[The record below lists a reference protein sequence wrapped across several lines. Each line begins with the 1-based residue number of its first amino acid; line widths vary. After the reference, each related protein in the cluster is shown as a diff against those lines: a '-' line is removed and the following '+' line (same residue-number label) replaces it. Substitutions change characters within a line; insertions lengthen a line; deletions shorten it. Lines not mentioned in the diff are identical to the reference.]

1 MKGEHMENINFN
13 DKNYYFNRELSWL
26 RFNTRVLSQAKDD
39 NLPLLERLKFLAIYG
54 TNLDEFYMIRVAG
67 LNDLFKAGV
76 TGESADRLTPYEQ
89 LVAIRTYL
97 HKEKL
102 EVEAQYKEITQ
113 NLIAKGVNTAN
124 FENLTIEQQKNI
136 ENYFLEQIFPVIVPI
151 AVDSTH
157 PFPHLNNLSFALAI
171 KLKDEFSLKYGL
183 IRIPRVLPRFIETLH
198 DTFVPI
204 ESVVQNF
211 ASTLFPGYEV
221 VSTAA
226 FRVTRNADIAIK
238 EEEADDF
245 MEILEEGLRLRK
257 KGDIVRLEIQKDSD
271 DDLISFLRRHI
282 NVDEEDIYRYS
293 IPLNLGALWQ
303 LVGQKKFAHLTLPIF
318 NPRILPPLDKN
329 ENIFQV
335 IERQDLLHYHP
346 YESFDPVVEFIKKA
360 AKDPDVLAIR
370 MTLYRVGKNSP
381 IVKALAE
388 AADSGKQ
395 VTALVELKARFDEEN
410 NLIWAKAL
418 EDAGA
423 HVIYGIPGLKVHAKI
438 AQVIKKDGNEL
449 KSFVHLATGNYN
461 AATARIYTDLSY
473 FTSKKEFNED
483 ATRFFHF
490 LTGFSKQAK
499 LKSLYM
505 SPSQIKPKLI
515 ELIENEIKQGKNG
528 YLILKANALV
538 DEDMIKMLY
547 KASCAGVKCDLIIRG
562 ICCLR
567 PGIKGVSENINVISI
582 IGKYLEHPRIYYFK
596 HAKPQV
602 YISSADLMPRNL
614 SRRIELMTPI
624 VEPELAEKIKQ
635 ILQLQLNDNSLS
647 WKLQSDG
654 EYIKK
659 TATNEVVI
667 NNHKILEEYA
677 NRIYRSTKKETESR
691 VKKLAARL
699 FKES

>member
-1 MKGEHMENINFN
+1 MGNIDFD

-26 RFNTRVLSQAKDD
+26 QFNTRVLSQAKDE

-76 TGESADRLTPYEQ
+76 TGGSADMLTPYEQ
-89 LVAIRTYL
+89 LVDIREYI
-97 HKEKL
+97 HKEKAV
-102 EVEAQYKEITQ
+102 VESLYKQITTG
-113 NLIAKGVNTAN
+113 LKTEGVNTTD
-124 FENLTIEQQKNI
+124 FEHLTKQQQEDVK
-136 ENYFLEQIFPVIVPI
+136 EYFLKQIFPVIVPI

-171 KLKDEFSLKYGL
+171 KLKDDFDLKYGL
-183 IRIPRVLPRFIETLH
+183 IRIPRVLPRFIPTLD

-211 ASTLFPGYEV
+211 ASSLFPGYEA

-271 DDLISFLRRHI
+271 EDLVNFLNRHI
-282 NVDEEDIYRYS
+282 NVDIQDTYEHS

-303 LVGQKKFAHLTLPIF
+303 LVGQKKFAHLTLPVF
-318 NPRILPPLDKN
+318 NPRILPPLEKN
-329 ENIFQV
+329 ENIFRV
-335 IERQDLLHYHP
+335 LDRQDLLHYHP
-346 YESFDPVVEFIKKA
+346 YESFDPVVDFIQKA
-360 AKDPDVLAIR
+360 AKDSNVLAIR
-370 MTLYRVGKNSP
+370 MTLYRAGKNSP

-388 AADSGKQ
+388 AAECGKQ

-438 AQVIKKDGNEL
+438 AQVIKKDGSEL
-449 KSFVHLATGNYN
+449 KNYVHLATGNYN
-461 AATARIYTDLSY
+461 PSTARIYTDLSY
-473 FTSKKEFNED
+473 FTSKKEYTED

-499 LKSLYM
+499 LNSLYM
-505 SPSQIKPKLI
+505 SPTQIKPKLI
-515 ELIENEIKQGKNG
+515 ELIENEAKHGENG
-528 YLILKANALV
+528 YLVLKANALV
-538 DEDMIKMLY
+538 DDDIIKSLY
-547 KASCAGVKCDLIIRG
+547 KASCKGVKIDLIIRG

-567 PGIKGVSENINVISI
+567 PGVKGISENINVISI

-596 HAKPQV
+596 HANPRV

-614 SRRIELMTPI
+614 IRRIELMTPI
-624 VEPELAEKIKQ
+624 DEPELAEKIKQ
-635 ILQLQLNDNSLS
+635 ILQLQINDNSLS
-647 WKLQSDG
+647 WTLDADG
-654 EYIKK
+654 NYHKK
-659 TATNEVVI
+659 SVGDGIVI
-667 NNHKILEEYA
+667 DNHSILEEYA
-677 NRIYRSTKKETESR
+677 NRIHKSTKKETESR
-691 VKKLAARL
+691 VKKLAGRL

>member
-1 MKGEHMENINFN
+1 MENENTIDLE
-13 DKNYYFNRELSWL
+13 DKEYYLNRELSWL
-26 RFNTRVLSQAKDD
+26 RFNTRVLAQAQDES
-39 NLPLLERLKFLAIYG
+39 LPLLERLKFLAIYG

-76 TGESADRLTPYEQ
+76 TGGSADRMTPYEQ
-89 LVAIRTYL
+89 LVEIRNYL
-97 HKEKL
+97 HNEKL
-102 EVEAQYKEITQ
+102 EVEMQYKLITEK
-113 NLIAKGVNTAN
+113 LKGEGVNTTN
-124 FENLTIEQQKNI
+124 FENLTREQQ
-136 ENYFLEQIFPVIVPI
+136 ENVESYFLEQIFPVIVPI

-171 KLKDEFSLKYGL
+171 KLKDDFDLKYGL
-183 IRIPRVLPRFIETLH
+183 IRIPRVLPRFIETLD

-211 ASTLFPGYEV
+211 ASTLFPGYEA

-257 KGDIVRLEIQKDSD
+257 KGDIVRLEIQKDAD
-271 DDLISFLRRHI
+271 DDLITFLNRHI
-282 NVDEEDIYRYS
+282 NVDDEDIYRHS

-303 LVGQKKFAHLTLPIF
+303 LVGQKKFAHLTLPLF

-329 ENIFQV
+329 ENIFRV
-335 IERQDLLHYHP
+335 IDRQDLLLYHP
-346 YESFDPVVEFIKKA
+346 YESFDPVVEFIQKA
-360 AKDPDVLAIR
+360 AKDPNVLAIR
-370 MTLYRVGKNSP
+370 MTLYRAGKNSP

-423 HVIYGIPGLKVHAKI
+423 HVIYGIPGLKVHAKV

-449 KSFVHLATGNYN
+449 KSYVHLATGNYN
-461 AATARIYTDLSY
+461 PATSRIYTDLSY
-473 FTSKKEFNED
+473 FTSKKEYTED
-483 ATRFFHF
+483 TTRFFHF

-499 LKSLYM
+499 LKSLFM
-505 SPSQIKPKLI
+505 SPTQIKPKLI
-515 ELIENEIKQGKNG
+515 ELIENEIQYGDEG
-528 YLILKANALV
+528 YLVLKANALV
-538 DEDMIKMLY
+538 DEDIIKTLY
-547 KASCAGVKCDLIIRG
+547 KASQAGVKIDLIIRG
-562 ICCLR
+562 ICCLK
-567 PGIKGVSENINVISI
+567 PGIAGVSENIRAISI

-596 HAKPQV
+596 HSQPRV
-602 YISSADLMPRNL
+602 FISSADLMPRNL

-635 ILQLQLNDNSLS
+635 ILQLQLNDNTLS
-647 WKLQSDG
+647 WTLCSDG
-654 EYIKK
+654 EYEKK
-659 TATNEVVI
+659 ASSNEIAI
-667 NNHKILEEYA
+667 NNHDILEEYA
-677 NRIYRSTKKETESR
+677 NRIHKSTKKETESR
-691 VKKLAARL
+691 VKKLAGRL

>member
-1 MKGEHMENINFN
+1 MSDTQTIDLE

-26 RFNTRVLSQAKDD
+26 RFNTRVLAQAKDES
-39 NLPLLERLKFLAIYG
+39 LPLLERLKFLAIYG

-76 TGESADRLTPYEQ
+76 TGGSADRMTPYEQ
-89 LVAIRTYL
+89 LVEIRSYL
-97 HKEKL
+97 HNEKL
-102 EVEAQYKEITQ
+102 EVESQYKQITQ
-113 NLIAKGVNTAN
+113 KLKDEGVNTTN
-124 FENLTIEQQKNI
+124 FENLTKQQQ
-136 ENYFLEQIFPVIVPI
+136 EDVESYFLEQIFPVIVPI

-171 KLKDEFSLKYGL
+171 KLKDDFDLKYGL
-183 IRIPRVLPRFIETLH
+183 IRIPRVLPRFIETLD

-211 ASTLFPGYEV
+211 ASTLFPGYEA

-271 DDLISFLRRHI
+271 EDLIAFLNRHI
-282 NVDEEDIYRYS
+282 NVDDEDIYRHT

-303 LVGQKKFAHLTLPIF
+303 LVGQKKFAHLTLPVF
-318 NPRILPPLDKN
+318 KPKTLPPLDKN
-329 ENIFQV
+329 ENIFRV
-335 IERQDLLHYHP
+335 IDRQDLLMYHP
-346 YESFDPVVEFIKKA
+346 YESFDPVVEFIQKA
-360 AKDPDVLAIR
+360 SKDPNVLAIR
-370 MTLYRVGKNSP
+370 MTLYRAGKNSP

-449 KSFVHLATGNYN
+449 KSYVHLATGNYN
-461 AATARIYTDLSY
+461 PSTARIYTDLSY
-473 FTSKKEFNED
+473 FTSKKEYTED

-505 SPSQIKPKLI
+505 SPTQIKPKLI
-515 ELIENEIKQGKNG
+515 ELIENEIAYGNEG
-528 YLILKANALV
+528 YLVLKANALV
-538 DEDMIKMLY
+538 DEDIIKTLY
-547 KASCAGVKCDLIIRG
+547 KASQAGVKIDLIVRG
-562 ICCLR
+562 ICCLT
-567 PGIKGVSENINVISI
+567 PGVQGVSENINVISI

-596 HAKPQV
+596 HAQPRV

-624 VEPELAEKIKQ
+624 GEPELAEKIKQ
-635 ILQLQLNDNSLS
+635 ILQLQLNDNTLS
-647 WKLQSDG
+647 WQLQSDG
-654 EYIKK
+654 EYSKK
-659 TATNEVVI
+659 QTSDEIAI
-667 NNHKILEEYA
+667 DNHEILEEYS
-677 NRIYRSTKKETESR
+677 NRIYKSTKKETESR
-691 VKKLAARL
+691 VKKLAGRL

>member
-1 MKGEHMENINFN
+1 MSDMQNIDLE
-13 DKNYYFNRELSWL
+13 DKEYYLNRELSWL
-26 RFNTRVLSQAKDD
+26 RFNTRVLAQAQDES
-39 NLPLLERLKFLAIYG
+39 LPLLERLKFLAIYG

-76 TGESADRLTPYEQ
+76 TGGSADRMTPYEQ
-89 LVAIRTYL
+89 LVEIRNYL
-97 HKEKL
+97 HNEKL
-102 EVEAQYKEITQ
+102 EVEMQYKLITEK
-113 NLIAKGVNTAN
+113 LKGEGVNTTN
-124 FENLTIEQQKNI
+124 FENLTREQQ
-136 ENYFLEQIFPVIVPI
+136 ENVESYFLEQIFPVIVPI

-171 KLKDEFSLKYGL
+171 KLKDDFDLKYGL
-183 IRIPRVLPRFIETLH
+183 IRIPRVLPRFIETLD

-211 ASTLFPGYEV
+211 ASTLFPGYEA

-257 KGDIVRLEIQKDSD
+257 KGDIVRLEIQKDAD
-271 DDLISFLRRHI
+271 DDLITFLNRHI
-282 NVDEEDIYRYS
+282 NVDDEDIYRHS

-303 LVGQKKFAHLTLPIF
+303 LVGQKKFAHLTLPLF

-329 ENIFQV
+329 ENIFRV
-335 IERQDLLHYHP
+335 IDRQDLLLYHP
-346 YESFDPVVEFIKKA
+346 YESFDPVVEFIQKA
-360 AKDPDVLAIR
+360 AKDPNVLAIR
-370 MTLYRVGKNSP
+370 MTLYRAGKNSP

-423 HVIYGIPGLKVHAKI
+423 HVIYGIPGLKVHAKV

-449 KSFVHLATGNYN
+449 KSYVHLATGNYN
-461 AATARIYTDLSY
+461 PATSRIYTDLSY
-473 FTSKKEFNED
+473 FTSKKEYTED
-483 ATRFFHF
+483 TTRFFHF

-499 LKSLYM
+499 LKSLFM
-505 SPSQIKPKLI
+505 SPTQIKPKLI
-515 ELIENEIKQGKNG
+515 ELIENEIQYGDEG
-528 YLILKANALV
+528 YLVLKANALV
-538 DEDMIKMLY
+538 DEDIIKTLY
-547 KASCAGVKCDLIIRG
+547 KASQAGVKIDLIIRG
-562 ICCLR
+562 ICCLK
-567 PGIKGVSENINVISI
+567 PGIAGVSENIRAISI

-596 HAKPQV
+596 HSQPRV
-602 YISSADLMPRNL
+602 FISSADLMPRNL

-635 ILQLQLNDNSLS
+635 ILQLQLNDNTLS
-647 WKLQSDG
+647 WTLCSDG
-654 EYIKK
+654 EYEKK
-659 TATNEVVI
+659 ASANEIAI
-667 NNHKILEEYA
+667 NNHDILEEYA
-677 NRIYRSTKKETESR
+677 NRIHKSTKKETESR
-691 VKKLAARL
+691 VKKLAGRL